1 LKDKT
6 IPQLRR
12 KFRLLVDYGH
22 FKNLEAIAD
31 ALGKKPG
38 TIKSWADGGDRWEP
52 GRIATASYDD
62 VIGLFEKAI
71 SRYHTVSNVDAAV
84 KGRTIDL
91 EALFKPPPSFTLTN
105 LIKQEAVTNC
115 GHLIKVD
122 RPMEVVE
129 TSNAP
134 FPQTDHSVRQDA
146 SFRIVF
152 NNAGSGAHVLALQN
166 ARQGW
171 GFVSAALNA
180 TKQEILVPGLND
192 DGSIANM
199 SEHHWIGIN
208 RFIAIQTSVQFPRNI
223 LVAID
228 DKIHPDSILLQELVE
243 FYAAQP
249 FGKRKLFVLSAL
261 VEGNGGG

>member
-1 LKDKT
+1 
-6 IPQLRR
+6 
-12 KFRLLVDYGH
+12 VDYGH

-52 GRIATASYDD
+52 GRVAPASYDN

-71 SRYHTVSNVDAAV
+71 SRYHTVNNIEAAV

-91 EALFKPPPSFTLTN
+91 EALFKPPPSFTLTT
-105 LIKQEAVTNC
+105 LIKQEAIMNC
-115 GHLIKVD
+115 GCLIKVD

-134 FPQTDHSVRQDA
+134 NSQTDHSVRQDER
-146 SFRIVF
+146 FRIVF
-152 NNAGSGAHVLALQN
+152 KNAGSGMHVLTLQN

-171 GFVSAALNA
+171 GFVSAALNV
-180 TKQEILVPGLND
+180 TKQEILVPGFNN

-199 SEHHWIGIN
+199 SEHYWIGVN
-208 RFIAIQTSVQFPRNI
+208 RFIAIQTSVRFPRNI
-223 LVAID
+223 LVAIEE
-228 DKIHPDSILLQELVE
+228 KIQPDSVILQELAG

-249 FGKRKLFVLSAL
+249 FGERKLFVLSVL
-261 VEGNGGG
+261 VEGKDGG